1 MEKFI
6 DIAEKL
12 LIDAE
17 IVYEGIVSK
26 KELKFFLSTRW
37 KNEGCKKKLPSQTLD
52 QAYRL
57 LIFDGLR
64 TIYTNE
70 EELSFENIRMF
81 SLERLSYLLKTY
93 YLDSFK
99 DGSKNKFQKTRN
111 LLFQILQQPAWLS
124 ALKSSAKLGTSDMS
138 FLQYRYFFSTMF
150 LCLNVEDEIYKSAFG
165 KAEPKQKM
173 WSEEKLR
180 IPIEESI
187 YTLFNL
193 GSVVVNNEFD
203 QGITFSSIQSAGLQT
218 TNQIKI
224 FRYNQAYLLGRYFST
239 SLVDHSTDHN
249 RQDVSSSK
257 QLFEHFN
264 MGRAKMLQ
272 EKSEN
277 ISKLADFLNS
287 IFIQGRRFLIPEINF
302 IIAEGI

>member
-1 MEKFI
+1 
-6 DIAEKL
+6 
-12 LIDAE
+12 
-17 IVYEGIVSK
+17 
-26 KELKFFLSTRW
+26 
-37 KNEGCKKKLPSQTLD
+37 
-52 QAYRL
+52 
-57 LIFDGLR
+57 
-64 TIYTNE
+64 
-70 EELSFENIRMF
+70 MF